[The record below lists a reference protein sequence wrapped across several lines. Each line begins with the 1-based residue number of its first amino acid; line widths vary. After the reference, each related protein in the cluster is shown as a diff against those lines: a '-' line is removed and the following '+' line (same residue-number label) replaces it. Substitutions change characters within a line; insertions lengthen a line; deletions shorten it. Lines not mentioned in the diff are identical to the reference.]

1 MQPPKKT
8 IFQIETGSTHLIALV
23 PQRRSADFPEKR
35 VSWGEKG
42 QDQEQNKGLETR
54 HKTSREAPK
63 NTIQCKNHPAGILN
77 FGWRAAGLAAA
88 RPYQ

>member
-42 QDQEQNKGLETR
+42 QDQEQNKGLEKGIKGLVEPP
-54 HKTSREAPK
+54 KTQYS
-63 NTIQCKNHPAGILN
+63 
-77 FGWRAAGLAAA
+77 A
-88 RPYQ
+88 RIIRLEF